1 MTTVSGCVC
10 GWRSKMCGIFSFALL
25 FRLLYASVLLFRLLN
40 ARALLSSRGSRSTG
54 CVVGGQMCARQSSQT
69 TRLDE
74 STPFS
79 CLRASSVDK
88 TMHRAV
94 PPCQSIP
101 THMCFDDIK
110 KSPSQEKWT
119 SAKLLLN
126 LSAERKF
133 HMLFSFTRFIWVQ

>member
-1 MTTVSGCVC
+1 
-10 GWRSKMCGIFSFALL
+10 MCGVFSFALL

-94 PPCQSIP
+94 PKHSDP
-101 THMCFDDIK
+101 HV
-110 KSPSQEKWT
+110 
-119 SAKLLLN
+119 L
-126 LSAERKF
+126 RR
-133 HMLFSFTRFIWVQ
+133 H